1 MSHNPSM
8 KEPGLSELHTISD
21 EDDIDCIGQ
30 LDLDEDETMDNLE
43 VHKYKRLNFED
54 DKSGTNSQMLHCGLT
69 NINSVTS
76 ATSITSTDEPITPR
90 TNDTVHATDS
100 NDGLDANNIKN
111 VFPASSS

>member
-76 ATSITSTDEPITPR
+76 ATSITSTDESENDKNGTNHNHFNLKTIIESIYIT
-90 TNDTVHATDS
+90 N
-100 NDGLDANNIKN
+100 
-111 VFPASSS
+111 